1 MKNILIIAKKEITDL
16 LRDKRTLMTMVII
29 PLLVFP
35 IIMGITGKITSNNI
49 KKEQEKALKIGIVE
63 SASTNPIKQ
72 LFESHK
78 DIQFI
83 HFADATQ
90 FEALIQKDS
99 IDGALVVSDSLVESI
114 SSMNKA
120 QITLLYKSANW
131 GVKERTMSVLEGYKN
146 ALMDERLAKLN
157 IARQTIDPIEI
168 RVQDISSVREK
179 IGQSIGGMIPY
190 IFIIFSFIG
199 CMYPAIDLFTNE
211 KERGTLET
219 ILVTPVKRLEILFGK
234 MIVVSLT
241 GLISAVLSI
250 FGLSVGLKQFSSDLP
265 NDIMGTLTSFIE
277 PSNAIMLIAM
287 MVPLI
292 VFFAGLLTMVTTY
305 AKSYKEAQSII
316 SPMMII
322 VILPAV
328 IGMMPGIELNFSTA
342 LIPIAN
348 ISLAT
353 KEIIAG
359 TINYSLFVV
368 VLCSLLVYAAIG
380 VFAAAIW
387 FGRESNIVKA

>member
-1 MKNILIIAKKEITDL
+1 MK
-16 LRDKRTLMTMVII
+16 
-29 PLLVFP
+29 
-35 IIMGITGKITSNNI
+35 S
-49 KKEQEKALKIGIVE
+49 
-63 SASTNPIKQ
+63 
-72 LFESHK
+72 
-78 DIQFI
+78 
-83 HFADATQ
+83 
-90 FEALIQKDS
+90 
-99 IDGALVVSDSLVESI
+99 
-114 SSMNKA
+114 A

-131 GVKERTMSVLEGYKN
+131 GVKERTVNVLEGYKN
-146 ALMDERLAKLN
+146 KLMNERLAQLN
-157 IARQTIDPIEI
+157 INRQSIDPIEI
-168 RVQDISSVREK
+168 KIQDVSSMREK
-179 IGQSIGGMIPY
+179 IGQNIGGMIPY
-190 IFIIFSFIG
+190 ILIIFSFIG

-211 KERGTLET
+211 KEHGTLET

-234 MIVVSLT
+234 MIVVALT
-241 GLISAVLSI
+241 GLISAILSLI
-250 FGLSVGLKQFSSDLP
+250 GLSVGLKQFSTDLP
-265 NDIMGTLTSFIE
+265 EDIMGTLMNFIE

-287 MVPLI
+287 LVPLLI
-292 VFFAGLLTMVTTY
+292 FFASLLTMVTTY

-322 VILPAV
+322 IIMPAV
-328 IGMMPGIELNFSTA
+328 IGMMPGIKLNFSTA

-359 TINYSLFVV
+359 TISYPMYAV

>member
-16 LRDKRTLMTMVII
+16 LRDKRTLMTMIII
-29 PLLVFP
+29 PVLVFP
-35 IIMGITGKITSNNI
+35 IIMGITGKITSSNI
-49 KKEQEKALKIGIVE
+49 KKEQEKVLRIGVVQ
-63 SASTNPIKQ
+63 SPNSSTIQQ
-72 LFESHK
+72 LFDGRP
-78 DIQFI
+78 DIKFSLFQ
-83 HFADATQ
+83 DASQ
-90 FEALIQKDS
+90 FESLIQQDS
-99 IDGALVVSDSLVESI
+99 IDGALLASDSLPESI
-114 SSMNKA
+114 AAMKSA

-131 GVKERTMSVLEGYKN
+131 GVKERTMTVLEGYKN
-146 ALMDERLAKLN
+146 TLMNERLAKLN
-157 IARQTIDPIEI
+157 INRQSIDPIEI
-168 RVQDISSVREK
+168 KIQDVSSVREK

-190 IFIIFSFIG
+190 ILIIFSFIG

-234 MIVVSLT
+234 MIVVALT
-241 GLISAVLSI
+241 GLISAVLSLI
-250 FGLSVGLKQFSSDLP
+250 GLSVGLKQFSSDLP
-265 NDIMGTLTSFIE
+265 EDIMGTLMNFIE

-287 MVPLI
+287 LVPLLI
-292 VFFAGLLTMVTTY
+292 FFASLLTMVTTY

-322 VILPAV
+322 IIMPAV
-328 IGMMPGIELNFSTA
+328 IGMMPGIKLNFSTA

-359 TINYSLFVV
+359 TISYPMYAV

>member
-1 MKNILIIAKKEITDL
+1 MKHILIIAKKEITDL
-16 LRDKRTLMTMVII
+16 LRDKRTLMTMIVI
-29 PLLVFP
+29 PVLVFP
-35 IIMGITGKITSNNI
+35 LIMGITGKITSNSI
-49 KKEQEKALKIGIVE
+49 KKEQEKSLKIGLVE
-63 SASTNPIKQ
+63 SANTNPLKQ
-72 LFESHK
+72 LFEGRK

-83 HFADATQ
+83 NVSEASQ

-99 IDGALVVSDSLVESI
+99 IDGALMVSDSLVESI
-114 SSMNKA
+114 SSMKKA

-146 ALMDERLAKLN
+146 SLMDERLAKLN
-157 IARQTIDPIEI
+157 IARQSIDPIEI
-168 RVQDISSVREK
+168 KVQDISSVREK

-219 ILVTPVKRLEILFGK
+219 ILVTPVKRLDILFGK

-250 FGLSVGLKQFSSDLP
+250 FGLAVGLKQFSSDLP
-265 NDIMGTLTSFIE
+265 NDLMGTLTSFIE
-277 PSNAIMLIAM
+277 PSNVIMLIAM
-287 MVPLI
+287 MIPLI
-292 VFFAGLLTMVTTY
+292 VFFAGLLTMITTY

-316 SPMMII
+316 SPMMFI

-359 TINYSLFVV
+359 TISYPMYAV

>member
-16 LRDKRTLMTMVII
+16 LRDKRTLMTMIII
-29 PLLVFP
+29 PVLVFP
-35 IIMGITGKITSNNI
+35 IIMGITGKITSSNI
-49 KKEQEKALKIGIVE
+49 KKEQEKVLKIGIVQ
-63 SASTNPIKQ
+63 SPNSSTIQQ
-72 LFESHK
+72 LFDGRQ
-78 DIQFI
+78 DIKFSLF
-83 HFADATQ
+83 HNASQ
-90 FEALIQKDS
+90 FESLIQQDS
-99 IDGALVVSDSLVESI
+99 IDGALLASDSLPESI
-114 SSMNKA
+114 AAMKSA

-131 GVKERTMSVLEGYKN
+131 GVKERTMTVLEGYKN
-146 ALMDERLAKLN
+146 TLMNERLAKLN
-157 IARQTIDPIEI
+157 INRQSIDPVEI
-168 RVQDISSVREK
+168 KIQDVSSVREK

-190 IFIIFSFIG
+190 ILIIFSFIG

-234 MIVVSLT
+234 MIVVALT
-241 GLISAVLSI
+241 GLISAVLSLI
-250 FGLSVGLKQFSSDLP
+250 GLSVGLKQFSSDLP
-265 NDIMGTLTSFIE
+265 EDIMGTLMNFIE

-287 MVPLI
+287 LVPLLI
-292 VFFAGLLTMVTTY
+292 FFASLLTMVTTY

-322 VILPAV
+322 IIMPAV
-328 IGMMPGIELNFSTA
+328 IGMMPGIKLNFSTA

-359 TINYSLFVV
+359 TISYPMYAV

>member
-16 LRDKRTLMTMVII
+16 LRDKRTLMTMIVIPI
-29 PLLVFP
+29 LIFPL
-35 IIMGITGKITSNNI
+35 IMGITGKITSNNI
-49 KKEQEKALKIGIVE
+49 KKEQEKVLRIGIVQ
-63 SASTNPIKQ
+63 SANSATVQQ
-72 LFESHK
+72 LFDGRQ
-78 DIQFI
+78 DIKFSLF
-83 HFADATQ
+83 HDASQ
-90 FEALIQKDS
+90 FESLIQQDS
-99 IDGALVVSDSLVESI
+99 LDGALLASDSLPEAIANMKS
-114 SSMNKA
+114 A

-131 GVKERTMSVLEGYKN
+131 GVKERTVNVLEGYKN
-146 ALMDERLAKLN
+146 KLMNERLAQLN
-157 IARQTIDPIEI
+157 INRQSIDPVEI
-168 RVQDISSVREK
+168 KIQDVSSMREK
-179 IGQSIGGMIPY
+179 IGQNIGGMIPY
-190 IFIIFSFIG
+190 ILIIFSFIG
-199 CMYPAIDLFTNE
+199 CMYPAIDIFTNE

-234 MIVVSLT
+234 MIVVALT
-241 GLISAVLSI
+241 GLISAVLSLI
-250 FGLSVGLKQFSSDLP
+250 GLSVGLKQFSSDLP
-265 NDIMGTLTSFIE
+265 QDIMGTLLNFIE

-287 MVPLI
+287 LVPLLI
-292 VFFAGLLTMVTTY
+292 FFASLLTMVTTY

-322 VILPAV
+322 IIMPAV

-359 TINYSLFVV
+359 TISYPMYAV

>member
-16 LRDKRTLMTMVII
+16 LRDKRTLMTMIVI
-29 PLLVFP
+29 PVLVFP
-35 IIMGITGKITSNNI
+35 LIMGITGKITSSNI
-49 KKEQEKALKIGIVE
+49 KKEQEKVLRIGLVQ
-63 SASTNPIKQ
+63 SANSATIQQ
-72 LFESHK
+72 LFDGRQ
-78 DIQFI
+78 DIKFSLLP
-83 HFADATQ
+83 DASQ
-90 FEALIQKDS
+90 FESLIQQDS
-99 IDGALVVSDSLVESI
+99 LDGALLASDSLPESI
-114 SSMNKA
+114 AAMKMA

-131 GVKERTMSVLEGYKN
+131 GVKERTVNVLEGYKN
-146 ALMDERLAKLN
+146 KLMNERLAQLN
-157 IARQTIDPIEI
+157 INRQSIDPIEI
-168 RVQDISSVREK
+168 KIQDVSSMREK
-179 IGQSIGGMIPY
+179 IGQNIGGMIPY
-190 IFIIFSFIG
+190 ILIIFSFIG

-234 MIVVSLT
+234 MIVVALT
-241 GLISAVLSI
+241 GLISAVLSLI
-250 FGLSVGLKQFSSDLP
+250 GLSVGLKQFSTNLP
-265 NDIMGTLTSFIE
+265 EDIMGTLMNFIE

-287 MVPLI
+287 LVPLLI
-292 VFFAGLLTMVTTY
+292 FFASLLTMVTTY

-322 VILPAV
+322 IIMPAV
-328 IGMMPGIELNFSTA
+328 IGMMPGIKLNFSTA

-359 TINYSLFVV
+359 TISYPMYVV

-387 FGRESNIVKA
+387 FGRESNIVKV

>member
-16 LRDKRTLMTMVII
+16 LRDKRTLLTMIFI
-29 PLLVFP
+29 PLFIFP
-35 IIMGITGKITSNNI
+35 LIMTITGKITSNNI
-49 KKEQEKALKIGIVE
+49 KKEQEKALKIGIV
-63 SASTNPIKQ
+63 ASPGSDQIKK
-72 LFESHK
+72 LFEGRT
-78 DIQFI
+78 DIKFI
-83 HFADATQ
+83 AYPNAAQLET
-90 FEALIQKDS
+90 LIQQDS
-99 IDGALVVSDSLVESI
+99 IDGALLTADSLAESI
-114 SSMNKA
+114 ATMKST
-120 QITLLYKSANW
+120 QITLLYKSAKW
-131 GVKERTMSVLEGYKN
+131 GVKERTMNVLEKYKTQ
-146 ALMDERLAKLN
+146 LMDERLAKLN
-157 IARQTIDPIEI
+157 IARASIDPLEI

-219 ILVTPVKRLEILFGK
+219 ILVTPVSRLEILFGK
-234 MIVVSLT
+234 MMVVSLT
-241 GLISAVLSI
+241 GLISAVLSLG
-250 FGLSVGLKQFSSDLP
+250 GLTLGLKQASSDLP
-265 NDIMGTLTSFIE
+265 QDILGTLTNFIE
-277 PSNAIMLIAM
+277 PTNAAMLIVM
-287 MVPLI
+287 MIPLI
-292 VFFAGLLTMVTTY
+292 VFFASLLTVVTTY

-348 ISLAT
+348 IALAS

-359 TINYSLFVV
+359 TITAPLFTV
-368 VLCSLLVYAAIG
+368 VLCSLLVYATIG
-380 VFAAAIW
+380 VFVASIW
-387 FGRESNIVKA
+387 FGRESNILRG

>member
-16 LRDKRTLMTMVII
+16 LRDKRTLMTMIVIPVLI
-29 PLLVFP
+29 FP

-63 SASTNPIKQ
+63 SANTDHIKK
-72 LFESHK
+72 LFEGRK
-78 DIQFI
+78 DIQFTS
-83 HFADATQ
+83 FPSTSQ
-90 FEALIQKDS
+90 FESLIQKDS
-99 IDGALVVSDSLVESI
+99 IDGALIVSDSLIESI
-114 SSMNKA
+114 SSMKAA

-131 GVKERTMSVLEGYKN
+131 GVKERTMGVLEGYKN
-146 ALMDERLAKLN
+146 ALMEERLAKLN
-157 IARQTIDPIEI
+157 IARRSIDPIEI
-168 RVQDISSVREK
+168 KAQDVSSVREK

-241 GLISAVLSI
+241 GLISAILSLV
-250 FGLSVGLKQFSSDLP
+250 GLSVGLKQFSSDLP
-265 NDIMGTLTSFIE
+265 GDIMGTLMSFIE
-277 PSNAIMLIAM
+277 PSNAIMLIGM
-287 MVPLI
+287 MIPLI

-322 VILPAV
+322 IILPAV

-359 TINYSLFVV
+359 TISYPLFVV

-380 VFAAAIW
+380 VFAAALW

>member
-1 MKNILIIAKKEITDL
+1 MKNILIITKKEITDL
-16 LRDKRTLMTMVII
+16 LRDKRTLMTMVVI

-35 IIMGITGKITSNNI
+35 IIMGITGKITSNSI

-63 SASTNPIKQ
+63 SANTNPIKQ
-72 LFESHK
+72 LFESRK
-78 DIQFI
+78 DIQFVN
-83 HFADATQ
+83 FQDASQ

-99 IDGALVVSDSLVESI
+99 IDGALVISDSLIESI

-131 GVKERTMSVLEGYKN
+131 GVKERTMGILEGYKN

-157 IARQTIDPIEI
+157 IARQSIDPIEI
-168 RVQDISSVREK
+168 SVQDISSVREK

-241 GLISAVLSI
+241 GLISAILSI

-328 IGMMPGIELNFSTA
+328 IGMMPVIELNFSTA

-359 TINYSLFVV
+359 TIDYSLFAV

-380 VFAAAIW
+380 VFAAALW

>member
-1 MKNILIIAKKEITDL
+1 MKNIFIIAKKEITDL
-16 LRDKRTLMTMVII
+16 LRDKRTLMTMIII
-29 PLLVFP
+29 PVLVFP
-35 IIMGITGKITSNNI
+35 IIMGITGKITSNSI
-49 KKEQEKALKIGIVE
+49 KKEQEKALKIGILE
-63 SASTNPIKQ
+63 SANTNQVKQ
-72 LFESHK
+72 LFEGRK

-83 HFADATQ
+83 NVSEASQ

-99 IDGALVVSDSLVESI
+99 IDGALMVSDSLAESI
-114 SSMNKA
+114 STMKKA

-131 GVKERTMSVLEGYKN
+131 GVKERTINVLEGYKN
-146 ALMDERLAKLN
+146 TLMNERLARLN
-157 IARQTIDPIEI
+157 INRQSIDPIEI
-168 RVQDISSVREK
+168 KIQDVSSMREK
-179 IGQSIGGMIPY
+179 IGQNIGGMIPY
-190 IFIIFSFIG
+190 ILIIFSFIG

-234 MIVVSLT
+234 MIVVALT
-241 GLISAVLSI
+241 GLISATLSLI
-250 FGLSVGLKQFSSDLP
+250 GLSVGLKQFSSGLP
-265 NDIMGTLTSFIE
+265 EDIMGTLMNFIE
-277 PSNAIMLIAM
+277 PSNAIMLIGM
-287 MVPLI
+287 LIPLLI
-292 VFFAGLLTMVTTY
+292 FFASLLTMVTTY

-328 IGMMPGIELNFSTA
+328 IGMMPGIKLSFSTA

-359 TINYSLFVV
+359 TISYPLFAV
-368 VLCSLLVYAAIG
+368 VLGSLVVYAAIG
-380 VFAAAIW
+380 VFAAALW
-387 FGRESNIVKA
+387 FGRESNIVKV

>member
-16 LRDKRTLMTMVII
+16 LRDKRTLMTMIII
-29 PLLVFP
+29 PVLVFP
-35 IIMGITGKITSNNI
+35 LIMGITGKITSNNI
-49 KKEQEKALKIGIVE
+49 KKEQEKVLNIGIIE
-63 SASTNPIKQ
+63 GDNTAIIKQ
-72 LFESHK
+72 LFENRS
-78 DIQFI
+78 DIK
-83 HFADATQ
+83 
-90 FEALIQKDS
+90 LIPYTSPVLFDTLVQNAS
-99 IDGALVVSDSLVESI
+99 IDGAILVSDSLVANI
-114 SSMNKA
+114 STMKA
-120 QITLLYKSANW
+120 ARITLLYKSANW
-131 GVKERTMSVLEGYKN
+131 GVKDRLMQVLDNYKN
-146 ALMDERLAKLN
+146 GLMDARLAQLK
-157 IARQTIDPIEI
+157 IERQAIDPVEI
-168 RVQDISSVREK
+168 KIQDVSTIREK
-179 IGQSIGGMIPY
+179 VGQTIGGMIPY

-234 MIVVSLT
+234 MMVVSLT
-241 GLISAVLSI
+241 GLISAILSLV
-250 FGLSVGLKQFSSDLP
+250 GLSVGLKQFSNDLP
-265 NDIMGTLTSFIE
+265 QDIMGTLMNFLE
-277 PSNAIMLIAM
+277 PSNAIMLIVM
-287 MVPLI
+287 MIPLI

-322 VILPAV
+322 IIVPAV

-348 ISLAT
+348 ISLAS

-359 TINYSLFVV
+359 TISISLYAV
-368 VLCSLLVYAAIG
+368 VLCSLLFYAALS

>member
-16 LRDKRTLMTMVII
+16 LRDKRTLMTMIVI
-29 PLLVFP
+29 PVLVFP
-35 IIMGITGKITSNNI
+35 LIMGITGKITSNNI
-49 KKEQEKALKIGIVE
+49 KKEQEKVLRIGLVQ
-63 SASTNPIKQ
+63 SANSATIQQ
-72 LFESHK
+72 LFDGRQ
-78 DIQFI
+78 DIKFSL
-83 HFADATQ
+83 FPDASQ
-90 FEALIQKDS
+90 FESLIQQDS
-99 IDGALVVSDSLVESI
+99 IDGALLASDSLPESI
-114 SSMNKA
+114 AAMKSA

-131 GVKERTMSVLEGYKN
+131 GVKERTMTVLEGYKN
-146 ALMDERLAKLN
+146 TLMNERLAKLN
-157 IARQTIDPIEI
+157 INRQSIDPVEI
-168 RVQDISSVREK
+168 KIQDVSSVREK

-190 IFIIFSFIG
+190 ILIIFSFIG

-234 MIVVSLT
+234 MIVVALT
-241 GLISAVLSI
+241 GLISAVLSLI
-250 FGLSVGLKQFSSDLP
+250 GLSVGLKQFSSDLP
-265 NDIMGTLTSFIE
+265 EDIMGTLMNFIE

-287 MVPLI
+287 LVPLLI
-292 VFFAGLLTMVTTY
+292 FFASLLTMVTTY

-322 VILPAV
+322 IIMPAV
-328 IGMMPGIELNFSTA
+328 IGMMPGIKLNFSTA

-359 TINYSLFVV
+359 TISYPMYAV